1 MLLSHLS
8 PKPSLSPL
16 SSFLSSLALR
26 RPPKSPFRPSH
37 FPKSTRRPRPRPSVP
52 PSLACHVSAG
62 NGVRGF
68 VSMDSDLAVSVDS
81 VAHDLKNQSLGGDD
95 TKTLGLRLED
105 LNWDHSFVRALPG
118 DPRTDTIPREVEEK
132 KRFFIFFSSS
142 RYACLVLEKIR
153 EMKILKLLCYA
164 FKAVG
169 LFFVNV

>member
-26 RPPKSPFRPSH
+26 RPPKSPFCPSH
-37 FPKSTRRPRPRPSVP
+37 FPKSTPRPRPRPRPSVP

-68 VSMDSDLAVSVDS
+68 VSMDSPSPDLAVSVDS
-81 VAHDLKNQSLGGDD
+81 VTHDLKNQSLGGDD
-95 TKTLGLRLED
+95 RKTLGLRLED

-132 KRFFIFFSSS
+132 KRFVSFFFFFFLV
-142 RYACLVLEKIR
+142 ALCLFGSWENKRNENPETFVL
-153 EMKILKLLCYA
+153 C
-164 FKAVG
+164 F
-169 LFFVNV
+169 